1 MTKLSAL
8 RLRKDV
14 FRLGAIA
21 FMSLILLAFPQKPH
35 AGTLCVFCAEVKSA
49 HDSTQDTIDS
59 LHEQTRDYITDQ
71 WEQHRNDFIIA
82 FYFKHH
88 ILWAMMNMTEQ
99 LTIAGMHQML
109 AIGSMLDAKQQME
122 TQALLQELTAEAHK
136 RYKPDT
142 DMCVFGTFTKS
153 LAASQHDGQLVSFAI
168 GEHLQ
173 DRQMQNRGTANGQ
186 NKVTERRGRLY
197 QFKEHFCNRK
207 DNNENLTL
215 LCDGSSPPLRGM
227 NADVNYTRTVSL
239 PHTIEIDFKDGTI
252 DTAGATDENAV
263 FAMGKNLF
271 THDLIETLTI
281 DQINANPGIAL
292 ELKQY
297 AAKHNVATSSYNAI
311 VGMKARGAP
320 QSEDLQKYAVRMMDG
335 MGVDEDNVKALYGER
350 PSYHAQMKLL
360 TQTMYQRPEFYTGL
374 YGSPANTERKGVTI
388 DAIRLM
394 QTMDMYK
401 SQIRQEALLA
411 IILETSLEEQ
421 YTDVRNRISGAVE

>member
-1 MTKLSAL
+1 MTKLSAF
-8 RLRKDV
+8 RLRKDI

-21 FMSLILLAFPQKPH
+21 LMSMIFLCFSPKSY
-35 AGTLCVFCAEVKSA
+35 AGTLCVDCGSVAAA
-49 HDSTQDTIDS
+49 HQNTQNTIDS
-59 LHEQTRDYITDQ
+59 LHEQTREYITDQ
-71 WEQHRNDFIIA
+71 WEQHRNDFIIG

-88 ILWAMMNMTEQ
+88 LLWAMMNMTEQ
-99 LTIAGMHQML
+99 LTVAGMHQML
-109 AIGSMLDAKQQME
+109 AIGSMLDAKQQLE
-122 TQALLQELTAEAHK
+122 TQALIEELNAEAHK
-136 RYKPDT
+136 RYRPDT

-153 LAASQHDGQLVSFAI
+153 LAASQHDGQLVTFAL

-173 DRQMQNRGTANGQ
+173 DRQMQNRGAANGQ

-197 QFKEHFCNRK
+197 QFQKHFCNRK
-207 DNNENLTL
+207 DNNENLKL
-215 LCDGSSPPLRGM
+215 LCDGSAPPLRGM
-227 NADVNYTRTVSL
+227 NADLNYTRTISL
-239 PHTIEIDFKDGTI
+239 PHTIEVDFKDGTI
-252 DTAGATDENAV
+252 DTAGSTDENAV

-281 DQINANPGIAL
+281 DQINENPNIAL

-311 VGMKARGAP
+311 IGMKARGAE
-320 QSEDLQKYAVRMMDG
+320 QSADLQKYAVRMMDG

-350 PSYHAQMKLL
+350 PSYHAQMKIL

-374 YGSPANTERKGVTI
+374 YGSPANIERKSATI

-421 YTDVRNRISGAVE
+421 YTDVRNRISGTIE